1 MRDLKAALF
10 FLSEAE
16 DGADY
21 IDDYLNWHV
30 FEHMPEQFLAENIF
44 WGQRF
49 VATPACIE
57 ASAVRTSEVGKAQH
71 LQNYIFEDPD
81 LAWKEIHDIGHTLR
95 GRGRDRPGAAPT
107 MRFFGTVL
115 LARTYAAARTML
127 SPEAIAFRPN
137 HGIYLIVES
146 EGDDLTTDNW
156 VAEQHIH
163 ATEILELPSAAGMR
177 CYSSRGVGRGPGEAA
192 QYLPGPNCRITAIYL
207 DGDPIKF
214 ADDIKPHLDKRW
226 KQTPVKP
233 LLAGPFRSLFPPPAN
248 LLPRD

>member
-146 EGDDLTTDNW
+146 EPQGLC
-156 VAEQHIH
+156 ALEIGEIH
-163 ATEILELPSAAGMR
+163 DQRQIVVKSLDSDFGTIAGISAATILGDGKIALILDTDEI
-177 CYSSRGVGRGPGEAA
+177 SRGAA
-192 QYLPGPNCRITAIYL
+192 PQSL
-207 DGDPIKF
+207 DTLSLIQN
-214 ADDIKPHLDKRW
+214 ADFQD
-226 KQTPVKP
+226 V
-233 LLAGPFRSLFPPPAN
+233 
-248 LLPRD
+248 